1 MFASDKPIGKLEDDK
16 LNRKSFS
23 EYLAKAILSYVNQDN
38 FTISLCGKWGSG
50 KTSIINMVID
60 SIQKMAPKDNIP
72 LIVKYNPWNY
82 SEKNQLIGQF
92 FNTILSAIGS
102 SPDGKNLKKVGDALE
117 KYSGLMEYTQFIPV
131 VGKFFVPLKSA
142 LSVLGK
148 NFTEIGKSKE
158 SIDNLKN
165 NVVEELRKQNQRIII
180 IIDDIDRLNNEQIR
194 LIFQLVNCVAGF
206 PNMIYILSF
215 DKDVVARA
223 LEEEQKCNGEEY
235 LEKIIQVPFDIPE
248 AKISDVQQIFF
259 EYLDDILFNET
270 PCDNFDKEYWG
281 SVFRNCIA
289 PYICTIRDVNRIINV
304 FRFKYGLLHNET
316 NCIDL
321 LAITTLQICA
331 PPLYEWIK
339 NNIGRLTG
347 SFYGIGISGVDQK
360 KNKEEYINELSA
372 ITNNPQSALCAIQSI
387 FPKLSWNTGFYY
399 GTCETEDELRRKQ
412 KVACSERAPLFFS
425 LSLDD
430 VKVAK
435 ELIVESINNYDE
447 NSLDEL
453 CAQLIKSDNI
463 VQYLK
468 ELKSY
473 CKDIPD
479 DRLQLFIR
487 KMLTWQTLSLM
498 NESTGQLFFTP
509 TAYCNDCCWEL
520 FGKIGKVSTR
530 STIESLVSELDENTF
545 LVLVEMIVSIEEAY
559 NRIEGSVYRDYRI
572 VSEDDLE
579 LLEDKIL
586 DRLKTITESKFLLS
600 LGNYWGARRFLL
612 YKDKELLEKHIKEQI
627 KDSCNIPYYLY
638 ANANVWSSG
647 GSHGWDFD
655 EKVLSN
661 YIEIND
667 LYNSVLSLKGTPCFS
682 NLDIKTQ
689 KVVVAFYLWHNYD
702 GEKDNVISEEKVDNE
717 LPMWIKCKE

>member
-165 NVVEELRKQNQRIII
+165 NVVEELRKQNQKIII

-289 PYICTIRDVNRIINV
+289 PYNRIFV
-304 FRFKYGLLHNET
+304 
-316 NCIDL
+316 
-321 LAITTLQICA
+321 
-331 PPLYEWIK
+331 
-339 NNIGRLTG
+339 
-347 SFYGIGISGVDQK
+347 
-360 KNKEEYINELSA
+360 
-372 ITNNPQSALCAIQSI
+372 
-387 FPKLSWNTGFYY
+387 
-399 GTCETEDELRRKQ
+399 
-412 KVACSERAPLFFS
+412 
-425 LSLDD
+425 
-430 VKVAK
+430 
-435 ELIVESINNYDE
+435 
-447 NSLDEL
+447 
-453 CAQLIKSDNI
+453 QL
-463 VQYLK
+463 
-468 ELKSY
+468 
-473 CKDIPD
+473 
-479 DRLQLFIR
+479 
-487 KMLTWQTLSLM
+487 
-498 NESTGQLFFTP
+498 
-509 TAYCNDCCWEL
+509 
-520 FGKIGKVSTR
+520 
-530 STIESLVSELDENTF
+530 
-545 LVLVEMIVSIEEAY
+545 EM
-559 NRIEGSVYRDYRI
+559 
-572 VSEDDLE
+572 
-579 LLEDKIL
+579 
-586 DRLKTITESKFLLS
+586 
-600 LGNYWGARRFLL
+600 
-612 YKDKELLEKHIKEQI
+612 
-627 KDSCNIPYYLY
+627 
-638 ANANVWSSG
+638 
-647 GSHGWDFD
+647 
-655 EKVLSN
+655 
-661 YIEIND
+661 
-667 LYNSVLSLKGTPCFS
+667 
-682 NLDIKTQ
+682 
-689 KVVVAFYLWHNYD
+689 
-702 GEKDNVISEEKVDNE
+702 
-717 LPMWIKCKE
+717 